1 MPHRVDNSE
10 AERSL
15 IERVLD
21 DLRAS
26 AGPLSGAAEAR
37 RLGVSRAA
45 LWKHI
50 RALRRMG
57 YVIDAAPHAGYR
69 LVSAPDRPYP
79 WEVRPGLRTRRF
91 GQYVV
96 YREVTGST
104 QDECREL
111 AERGAPEG
119 TLVAAERQASARG
132 RLGRAYFTPPG
143 GLWFSLLLRPER
155 APEEVILLS
164 LVAAIAVHGAVEEV
178 TGLRPVIRWP
188 NDLLLDGRKIAGILV
203 ELASEQDVLR
213 YVVLG
218 VGLNVNLRQE
228 DFPADLRPI
237 ATSIREVLGRDAPR
251 VTLLQRL
258 LERLEALYD
267 RYLAEGPR
275 PVLDA
280 WLALP
285 NILGQRVTV
294 YAPRETWSGVATGL
308 DEEGALLVRTDDGG
322 VRRVVAGDVRLVTE
336 PPPPPPGRPE
346 ERT

>member
-1 MPHRVDNSE
+1 MHRLVE
-10 AERSL
+10 
-15 IERVLD
+15 
-21 DLRAS
+21 DLRTS

-37 RLGVSRAA
+37 RLGVTRAA
-45 LWKHI
+45 LWKYVGV
-50 RALRRMG
+50 LRRMG
-57 YVIDAAPHAGYR
+57 YVIDAAPRAGYR
-69 LVSAPDRPYP
+69 LISAPDRPYP
-79 WEVRPGLRTRRF
+79 WEVRAGLRTKRF
-91 GQYVV
+91 GQQVH
-96 YREVTGST
+96 YRDVTAST
-104 QDECREL
+104 QDDCREL

-119 TLVAAERQASARG
+119 TLVVAERQESARG
-132 RLGRAYFTPPG
+132 RLGREYFTPPG

-164 LVAAIAVHGAVEEV
+164 LVAAIAVHAAVEEV
-178 TGLRPVIRWP
+178 TGLRPTIRWP

-213 YVVLG
+213 YVILG
-218 VGLNVNLRQE
+218 VGINVNLRQE
-228 DFPADLRPI
+228 DFPEELRPI
-237 ATSIREVLGRDAPR
+237 AASIREVIGRDAPR
-251 VTLLQRL
+251 VALLQRL

-267 RYLAEGPR
+267 RYLAEGPK

-308 DEEGALLVRTDDGG
+308 DEEGALLVRTEDGS
-322 VRRVVAGDVRLVTE
+322 VRRVVAGDVRLFTE
-336 PPPPPPGRPE
+336 PPPPPPGRPK